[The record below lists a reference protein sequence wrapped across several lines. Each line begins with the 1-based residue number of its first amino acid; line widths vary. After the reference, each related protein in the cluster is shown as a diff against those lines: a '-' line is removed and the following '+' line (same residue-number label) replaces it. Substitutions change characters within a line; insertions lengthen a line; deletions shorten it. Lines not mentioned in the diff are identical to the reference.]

1 MTKFN
6 ITQDKEEAK
15 KYYYAGIFDKSEEKL
30 TKVCI
35 KLEKEERFI
44 LDFFEEDNHP
54 KRTWIT
60 GYSVWVMANSS
71 DFENK
76 TEFMSYL
83 GKKLLRAK
91 HDVHFNID

>member
-6 ITQDKEEAK
+6 IKQDKETDE

-30 TKVCI
+30 IKVCE
-35 KLEKEERFI
+35 KLGKEGFTI
-44 LDFFEEDNHP
+44 DFYEQDNHP
-54 KRTWIT
+54 TRTWIT
-60 GYSVWVMANSS
+60 GYSVWVMANSR
-71 DFENK
+71 DFKNK